1 MRSISSEQMQ
11 TYVATARRRQ
21 YQRQQALY
29 QRRQKALNV
38 AQVAAQLLRQEFG
51 VERVVLF
58 GSVLQVNAFYETSD
72 LDLAVWGLAEA
83 GYLRAVARLLRLSE
97 FSIDLVRVESAR
109 PYIQEAIAQGQVL

>member
-1 MRSISSEQMQ
+1 MQ
-11 TYVATARRRQ
+11 TYITTARYRQ
-21 YQRQQALY
+21 QQRQCALH
-29 QRRQKALNV
+29 QRRQRAL
-38 AQVAAQLLRQEFG
+38 AAAQAATQILHQEFG
-51 VERVVLF
+51 VERVAVF
-58 GSVLQVNAFYETSD
+58 GSVLQEEMFYETSD